1 MNKVSG
7 LVSASVPTLRLAGTA
22 DGSQPRRPAG
32 SSGPAALP
40 DVRHPTMFHAARKAA
55 IRVHWRLLPFGRQPQ
70 ASVGLSPPEAG
81 RRLSLAKSL
90 RRRSWSHLEPSPCEL
105 RAGTARNGAS
115 A

>member
-70 ASVGLSPPEAG
+70 ASAGLSPPGAG
-81 RRLSLAKSL
+81 RRHSREKSP
-90 RRRSWSHLEPSPCEL
+90 RRTWSHGEPSPREL
-105 RAGTARNGAS
+105 RAGPARNSAS